1 VFNESD
7 LYSSW
12 MPSFKRPIKVGVS
25 KSQKLK
31 EDGRGNQ
38 IIQVITS
45 LAWPLYD
52 RDLIMQVMAV
62 DAIEDNCNN
71 DSDGGCIAIQA
82 LSQTTNDDPVIH
94 AVDKNAVRIAFSS
107 SMLIRACPPD
117 HPCVVRSKH
126 HHGDN
131 DDEPLILLSMM
142 MEVDPKVRAVP
153 QSIQNFITRTFL
165 GRMWLALLHVAE
177 DVRDGKRPAHKEK
190 IESNRELYDWIE
202 KRVGVMIHNMQ
213 KMQKI

>member
-1 VFNESD
+1 
-7 LYSSW
+7 

-38 IIQVITS
+38 IIQVTTS

-52 RDLIMQVMAV
+52 RDLIMHVMAV
-62 DAIEDNCNN
+62 DAIEDNNSN
-71 DSDGGCIAIQA
+71 DSDGDCIAIQA
-82 LSQTTNDDPVIH
+82 LSETTNDNPLIP
-94 AVDKNAVRIAFSS
+94 AVDKNAVRIDFSN
-107 SMLIRACPPD
+107 SMLIRACPSD
-117 HPCVVRSKH
+117 HPCVVRSTN
-126 HHGDN
+126 N

-142 MEVDPKVRAVP
+142 LEVDPKVRAVP

-165 GRMWLALLHVAE
+165 GRMWISLLHVAE
-177 DVRDGKRPAHKEK
+177 DVRDGKRLAHKEK
-190 IESNRELYDWIE
+190 IESNRELYSWIE
-202 KRVGVMIHNMQ
+202 ERVGVMIRNMQ

>member
-1 VFNESD
+1 
-7 LYSSW
+7 
-12 MPSFKRPIKVGVS
+12 MKVGVS

-38 IIQVITS
+38 IIQVTTS

-52 RDLIMQVMAV
+52 RDLIMHVMAV
-62 DAIEDNCNN
+62 DAIEDNNSN
-71 DSDGGCIAIQA
+71 DCDGGCIAIQA
-82 LSQTTNDDPVIH
+82 LSETTNDDPLIP
-94 AVDKNAVRIAFSS
+94 AVDKNAVRIDFSN

-126 HHGDN
+126 RDDN
-131 DDEPLILLSMM
+131 DDEPLILMSMM
-142 MEVDPKVRAVP
+142 LEVDPKVRAVP

-202 KRVGVMIHNMQ
+202 KRVGVMIH
-213 KMQKI
+213 KCRKYKKV

>member
-1 VFNESD
+1 MFNESD

-31 EDGRGNQ
+31 EEGRGNQ
-38 IIQVITS
+38 IIQVTTS

-52 RDLIMQVMAV
+52 RDLIMHVMAV
-62 DAIEDNCNN
+62 DAIEDNNSSN

-82 LSQTTNDDPVIH
+82 LSETTNDNPLIP
-94 AVDKNAVRIAFSS
+94 AVEKNAVRIDFSN

-117 HPCVVRSKH
+117 HPCVVRSTNN
-126 HHGDN
+126 D

-142 MEVDPKVRAVP
+142 LEVDPKVRAVP

-165 GRMWLALLHVAE
+165 GRMWISLLHVAE
-177 DVRDGKRPAHKEK
+177 DVRDGKRLAHKEK
-190 IESNRELYDWIE
+190 IESNRELYSWIE
-202 KRVGVMIHNMQ
+202 ERVGVMIHNMQ
-213 KMQKI
+213 NMQKI